1 MGMIGIISAIVKNLR
16 TGESI
21 TDFGT
26 AIDETAKE
34 RCCGVNCCDGYVEL
48 PNHGGTGTM
57 VGYFKNGTWT
67 SATKA
72 AFEAD
77 KANGF
82 V

>member
-1 MGMIGIISAIVKNLR
+1 MGMIGIISGIVTNLR
-16 TGESI
+16 TGVGI

-48 PNHGGTGTM
+48 PNHG
-57 VGYFKNGTWT
+57 TWT
-67 SATKA
+67 EATKA